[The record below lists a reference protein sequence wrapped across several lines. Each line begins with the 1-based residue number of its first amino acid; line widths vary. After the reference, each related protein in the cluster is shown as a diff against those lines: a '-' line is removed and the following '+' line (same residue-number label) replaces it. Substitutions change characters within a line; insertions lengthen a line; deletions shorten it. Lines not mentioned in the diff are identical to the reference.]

1 MVYAIDDVSNA
12 PKPIDSVRRISY
24 QLQDVV
30 THGNFKDRIL
40 NHNLFTIGD
49 GNDANVDEN
58 SDEDDYDDVIDRD
71 GVVDRAASKHSKFAN
86 FALNA
91 DKSAN
96 RLRNVTRVN
105 SSRPAV
111 ATAGGGGGSG
121 GVAGVGGAAID
132 PSTNSAVMVTNRMGD
147 GSNRGG
153 NHMIQRQNQSDASN
167 NKQLNNEQH
176 ELNQGQRRLED
187 NMMATRLPNRQMTY
201 KHTSKSRGFW
211 NQFCWLF
218 VCVCVCIVH

>member
-1 MVYAIDDVSNA
+1 M
-12 PKPIDSVRRISY
+12 RRINY

-49 GNDANVDEN
+49 GNDANVDDD
-58 SDEDDYDDVIDRD
+58 SDEDDDDVIDVD
-71 GVVDRAASKHSKFAN
+71 GGGVVDRQANKQSKFAN

-91 DKSAN
+91 DKSAG
-96 RLRNVTRVN
+96 RHRNATRTN
-105 SSRPAV
+105 GSSRAAVAV
-111 ATAGGGGGSG
+111 ATAAAA
-121 GVAGVGGAAID
+121 AGAGAGGAD
-132 PSTNSAVMVTNRMGD
+132 SSTTNTAAAVATNRMGD
-147 GSNRGG
+147 GSNRS

-176 ELNQGQRRLED
+176 ELNQGQQQLED

-201 KHTSKSRGFW
+201 KHTSKSRGLFYFISRD
-211 NQFCWLF
+211 QFSSFFLCF
-218 VCVCVCIVH
+218 VVVVAVISGAETANAECHP